1 MAKFGSILK
10 NVRKATKKVNP
21 GKFLKR
27 KKEGLI
33 KGIRGGVEGLKQS
46 KVKGG
51 NSLLNVKSLEPIRP
65 DLKQGGVRKVGRLV
79 TNKVQS
85 LVPKIAKSV
94 TSKVN
99 QFDPNALLGKIF
111 DGGLNSLNS
120 FASGLGGLKNS
131 LQRNLEFLKEA
142 KGIIVDLITKMAK
155 AKPRG
160 GGGGFFKGLIKNI
173 AKVGLLAMAFKAAPA
188 AMGVAAVGGKMA
200 LGAGALIAGGTLVGK
215 AFGAVKNRLKK
226 KKGED
231 KIDGDKFNEI
241 IDKFQTELNLI
252 EKGARRRRKPPKDEK
267 EEDET
272 GGAKK
277 TEDELDP
284 TTESKVEPQEDVM
297 GGLSP
302 NAVLNIEESGRM
314 VITPTSGGE
323 TQEKEKE
330 PTPINPDFNNEEEKK
345 PQGLKGVLAGGLD
358 FATGNMFDFDKR
370 GTAIDGLKGFLK
382 GEKGEEGG
390 KGVRGALGSQGEP
403 GKKDI
408 LSLAGDVIGITP
420 MGIMAGGIIKG
431 GKFIANKLGGKKEE
445 SIESDGGKSKTEG
458 EKTDST
464 VEPSSDGA
472 NGMLDISKDIAQ
484 PPMKFFGQGGA
495 GTPNGGILPVPL
507 PAQDN
512 KRRTGQTPIQ
522 RTQNATKNVVP
533 ILPAIDMS
541 NIHIQY
547 SRSVFNIIDAM

>member
-1 MAKFGSILK
+1 MAKLGSILK
-10 NVRKATKKVNP
+10 NVGKATKRINP
-21 GKFLKR
+21 GKFFKG
-27 KKEGLI
+27 KKEGLVKGI
-33 KGIRGGVEGLKQS
+33 KGGIKGLQQS
-46 KVKGG
+46 KVKGK

-200 LGAGALIAGGTLVGK
+200 LGAGALVAGGMLAGK
-215 AFGAVKNRLKK
+215 AFGAIKKRLQK
-226 KKGED
+226 KKGAD

-241 IDKFQTELNLI
+241 IDRFQSELNMI
-252 EKGARRRRKPPKDEK
+252 EKRKRRRKDDKPEKDEQ
-267 EEDET
+267 EEVNKDET
-272 GGAKK
+272 DS
-277 TEDELDP
+277 TTD
-284 TTESKVEPQEDVM
+284 TTESKVEPQEEVM
-297 GGLSP
+297 GGSP
-302 NAVLNIEESGRM
+302 NAILKIEEGGKM
-314 VITPTSGGE
+314 IITPTSGGE
-323 TQEKEKE
+323 EASTEAKEKTTVDPAAEKE
-330 PTPINPDFNNEEEKK
+330 K
-345 PQGLKGVLAGGLD
+345 PQGLKRVAAGFMD
-358 FATGNMFDFDKR
+358 FATGNMFDFDSR
-370 GTAIDGLKGFLK
+370 GSSVDGLKRFLK
-382 GEKGEEGG
+382 GDKGETGD
-390 KGVRGALGSQGEP
+390 KGNRGALGS
-403 GKKDI
+403 K
-408 LSLAGDVIGITP
+408 GDSP
-420 MGIMAGGIIKG
+420 RRSAFRK
-431 GKFIANKLGGKKEE
+431 KKEE
-445 SIESDGGKSKTEG
+445 IKNYKKFGGTGNEITIGNITYVPGDKGYEDAFNSVTDVTSKSGAITPLG
-458 EKTDST
+458 EAKPA
-464 VEPSSDGA
+464 PSEADA
-472 NGMLDISKDIAQ
+472 KLEISKDIAQ
-484 PPMKFFGQGGA
+484 PAIQPSGG
-495 GTPNGGILPVPL
+495 GTGGGTILPVPI
-507 PAQDN
+507 PAQDK
-512 KRRTGQTPIQ
+512 KRTAGSTPIQ

>member
-1 MAKFGSILK
+1 MAKLGSILK
-10 NVRKATKKVNP
+10 NVGKATKRINP
-21 GKFLKR
+21 GKFFKG
-27 KKEGLI
+27 KKEGLVKGI
-33 KGIRGGVEGLKQS
+33 KGGIKGLQQS
-46 KVKGG
+46 KVKGK

-200 LGAGALIAGGTLVGK
+200 LGAGALVAGGMLAGK
-215 AFGAVKNRLKK
+215 AFGAIKKRLQK
-226 KKGED
+226 KKGAD

-241 IDKFQTELNLI
+241 IDRFQSELNMI
-252 EKGARRRRKPPKDEK
+252 EKRKRRRKDDKPEKDEQ
-267 EEDET
+267 EEVKKDET
-272 GGAKK
+272 ES
-277 TEDELDP
+277 TTD
-284 TTESKVEPQEDVM
+284 TTESKVEPQEEVM
-297 GGLSP
+297 GGSP
-302 NAVLNIEESGRM
+302 NAILKIEEGGKM
-314 VITPTSGGE
+314 IITPTSGGE
-323 TQEKEKE
+323 EASTEAKEKTTVDPAAEKE
-330 PTPINPDFNNEEEKK
+330 K
-345 PQGLKGVLAGGLD
+345 PQGLKRVAAGFMD
-358 FATGNMFDFDKR
+358 FATGNMFDFDSR
-370 GTAIDGLKGFLK
+370 GSSVDGLKRFLK
-382 GEKGEEGG
+382 GDKGETGD
-390 KGVRGALGSQGEP
+390 KGNRGALGS
-403 GKKDI
+403 K
-408 LSLAGDVIGITP
+408 GDSP
-420 MGIMAGGIIKG
+420 RRSAFRK
-431 GKFIANKLGGKKEE
+431 KKEE
-445 SIESDGGKSKTEG
+445 IKNYKKFGGTGNEITIGNITYVPGDKGYEDAFNSVTDVTSKSGAITPLG
-458 EKTDST
+458 EAKPAPSEADSKL
-464 VEPSSDGA
+464 E
-472 NGMLDISKDIAQ
+472 ISKDIAQ
-484 PPMKFFGQGGA
+484 PAIQPSGG
-495 GTPNGGILPVPL
+495 GTGGGTILPVPI
-507 PAQDN
+507 PAQDK
-512 KRRTGQTPIQ
+512 KRTAGSTPIQ

>member
-1 MAKFGSILK
+1 MAKLGSILK
-10 NVRKATKKVNP
+10 NVGKATKRINP
-21 GKFLKR
+21 GKFFKG
-27 KKEGLI
+27 KKEGLVKGI
-33 KGIRGGVEGLKQS
+33 KGGIKGLQQS
-46 KVKGG
+46 KVKGK

-200 LGAGALIAGGTLVGK
+200 LGAGALVAGGMLAGK
-215 AFGAVKNRLKK
+215 AFGAIKKRLQK
-226 KKGED
+226 KKGAD

-241 IDKFQTELNLI
+241 IDRFQTELNLI
-252 EKGARRRRKPPKDEK
+252 EKRKRRRKDDKPEKDEQ
-267 EEDET
+267 EEVKKDET
-272 GGAKK
+272 
-277 TEDELDP
+277 DP
-284 TTESKVEPQEDVM
+284 TTDTTESKVEPQEEVM
-297 GGLSP
+297 GGSP
-302 NAVLNIEESGRM
+302 NAILKIEEGGKM
-314 VITPTSGGE
+314 IITPTQGGE
-323 TQEKEKE
+323 EKSDDKGGKESTTKPAEEKE
-330 PTPINPDFNNEEEKK
+330 K
-345 PQGLKGVLAGGLD
+345 PQGLKRIAAGFMDQMTMG
-358 FATGNMFDFDKR
+358 MFDFDQR
-370 GTAIDGLKGFLK
+370 GSSADGLMRFLK
-382 GEKGEEGG
+382 GDKGETGD
-390 KGVRGALGSQGEP
+390 KGNRGALGSKGESP
-403 GKKDI
+403 RRAALRK
-408 LSLAGDVIGITP
+408 
-420 MGIMAGGIIKG
+420 
-431 GKFIANKLGGKKEE
+431 KKEE
-445 SIESDGGKSKTEG
+445 IKNYKKFGGTGNEITIGNITYVPGDKGYEDAFNSITDVTTGSGAITPLSEAKPAPSEADSKLE
-458 EKTDST
+458 
-464 VEPSSDGA
+464 
-472 NGMLDISKDIAQ
+472 ISKDISQ
-484 PPMKFFGQGGA
+484 PAIQPSGG
-495 GTPNGGILPVPL
+495 GTGGGTILPVPI
-507 PAQDN
+507 PAQDK
-512 KRRTGQTPIQ
+512 KRTAGSTPIQ

>member
-1 MAKFGSILK
+1 MAKLGSILK
-10 NVRKATKKVNP
+10 NVGKATKRINP
-21 GKFLKR
+21 GKFFKG
-27 KKEGLI
+27 KKEGLVKGI
-33 KGIRGGVEGLKQS
+33 KGGIKGLQQS
-46 KVKGG
+46 KVKGK

-200 LGAGALIAGGTLVGK
+200 LGAGALVAGGMLAGK
-215 AFGAVKNRLKK
+215 AFGAIKKRLQK
-226 KKGED
+226 KKGAD

-241 IDKFQTELNLI
+241 IDRFQTELNMI
-252 EKGARRRRKPPKDEK
+252 EKRKRRRKDDKPEKDEQ
-267 EEDET
+267 EEVKKDET
-272 GGAKK
+272 DS
-277 TEDELDP
+277 TTD
-284 TTESKVEPQEDVM
+284 TTESKVEPQEEVM
-297 GGLSP
+297 GGSP
-302 NAVLNIEESGRM
+302 NAILKIEEGGKM
-314 VITPTSGGE
+314 IITPTQGGE
-323 TQEKEKE
+323 EKPDDKGGKESTTKPAEEKE
-330 PTPINPDFNNEEEKK
+330 K
-345 PQGLKGVLAGGLD
+345 PQGLKRVAAGFMD
-358 FATGNMFDFDKR
+358 FATGNMFDFDSR
-370 GTAIDGLKGFLK
+370 GTSVDGLKRFLK
-382 GEKGEEGG
+382 GDKGETGD
-390 KGVRGALGSQGEP
+390 KGNRGALGSKGDSP
-403 GKKDI
+403 RPRSSAFKK
-408 LSLAGDVIGITP
+408 
-420 MGIMAGGIIKG
+420 
-431 GKFIANKLGGKKEE
+431 KKEE
-445 SIESDGGKSKTEG
+445 IKNYKKFGGTGNEITIGNITYVPGDKGYEDAFNEVTGATKDFIKPTEA
-458 EKTDST
+458 KPA
-464 VEPSSDGA
+464 PSEADA
-472 NGMLDISKDIAQ
+472 KLEISKDIAQ
-484 PPMKFFGQGGA
+484 PAIQPSGG
-495 GTPNGGILPVPL
+495 GTGGGTILPVPI
-507 PAQDN
+507 PAQDK
-512 KRRTGQTPIQ
+512 KRTAGSTPIQ

>member
-1 MAKFGSILK
+1 MAKLGSILK
-10 NVRKATKKVNP
+10 NVGKATKKINP
-21 GKFLKR
+21 GKFLKG

-33 KGIRGGVEGLKQS
+33 KGVKGRVKGLQS
-46 KVKGG
+46 KVKGK

-160 GGGGFFKGLIKNI
+160 GGGFFKGLIKNI

-200 LGAGALIAGGTLVGK
+200 LGAGALVAGGMLAGK
-215 AFGAVKNRLKK
+215 AFGAIKKRLQK
-226 KKGED
+226 KKGAD

-241 IDKFQTELNLI
+241 IDRFQSELNMI
-252 EKGARRRRKPPKDEK
+252 EKRKRRRKDDKPEKDEQ
-267 EEDET
+267 EEVKKDET
-272 GGAKK
+272 DS
-277 TEDELDP
+277 TTD
-284 TTESKVEPQEDVM
+284 TTESKVEPQEEVM
-297 GGLSP
+297 GGSP
-302 NAVLNIEESGRM
+302 NAILKIEEGGKM
-314 VITPTSGGE
+314 IITPTSGGE
-323 TQEKEKE
+323 EASTEAKEKTTVDPAAEKE
-330 PTPINPDFNNEEEKK
+330 K
-345 PQGLKGVLAGGLD
+345 PQGLKRVAAGFMD
-358 FATGNMFDFDKR
+358 FATGNMFDFDSR
-370 GTAIDGLKGFLK
+370 GSSVDGLKRFLK
-382 GEKGEEGG
+382 GDKGETGD
-390 KGVRGALGSQGEP
+390 KGNRGALGS
-403 GKKDI
+403 K
-408 LSLAGDVIGITP
+408 GDSP
-420 MGIMAGGIIKG
+420 RRSAFRK
-431 GKFIANKLGGKKEE
+431 KKEE
-445 SIESDGGKSKTEG
+445 IKNYKKFGGTGNEITIGNITYVPGDKGYEDAFNSVTDVTSKSGAITPLG
-458 EKTDST
+458 EAKPAPSEADSKL
-464 VEPSSDGA
+464 E
-472 NGMLDISKDIAQ
+472 ISKDIAQ
-484 PPMKFFGQGGA
+484 PAIQPSGG
-495 GTPNGGILPVPL
+495 GTGGGTILPVPI
-507 PAQDN
+507 PAQDK
-512 KRRTGQTPIQ
+512 KRTAGSTPIQ

>member
-1 MAKFGSILK
+1 MAKLGSILK
-10 NVRKATKKVNP
+10 NVGKATKRINP
-21 GKFLKR
+21 GKFFKG
-27 KKEGLI
+27 KKEGLVKGI
-33 KGIRGGVEGLKQS
+33 KGGIKGLQQS
-46 KVKGG
+46 KVKGK

-200 LGAGALIAGGTLVGK
+200 LGAGALVAGGMLAGK
-215 AFGAVKNRLKK
+215 AFGAIKKRLQK
-226 KKGED
+226 KKGAD

-241 IDKFQTELNLI
+241 IDRFQSELNMI
-252 EKGARRRRKPPKDEK
+252 EKRKRRRKDDKPEKDEQ
-267 EEDET
+267 EEVKKDET
-272 GGAKK
+272 DS
-277 TEDELDP
+277 TTD
-284 TTESKVEPQEDVM
+284 TTESKVEPQEEVM
-297 GGLSP
+297 GGSP
-302 NAVLNIEESGRM
+302 NAILKIEEGGKM
-314 VITPTSGGE
+314 IITPTQGGE
-323 TQEKEKE
+323 EKPDDKGGKESTTKPAAEKE
-330 PTPINPDFNNEEEKK
+330 K
-345 PQGLKGVLAGGLD
+345 PQGLKRVAAGFMD
-358 FATGNMFDFDKR
+358 FATGNMFDFDSR
-370 GTAIDGLKGFLK
+370 GSSVDGLKRFLK
-382 GEKGEEGG
+382 GDKGETGD
-390 KGVRGALGSQGEP
+390 KGNRGALGS
-403 GKKDI
+403 K
-408 LSLAGDVIGITP
+408 GDSP
-420 MGIMAGGIIKG
+420 RRSAFRK
-431 GKFIANKLGGKKEE
+431 KKEE
-445 SIESDGGKSKTEG
+445 IKNYKKFGGTGNEITIGNITYVPGDKGYEDAFNSVTDVTSKSGAITPLG
-458 EKTDST
+458 EAKPA
-464 VEPSSDGA
+464 PSEADA
-472 NGMLDISKDIAQ
+472 KLEISKDIAQ
-484 PPMKFFGQGGA
+484 PAIQPSGG
-495 GTPNGGILPVPL
+495 GTGGGTILPVPI
-507 PAQDN
+507 PAQDK
-512 KRRTGQTPIQ
+512 KRTAGSTPIQ

>member
-10 NVRKATKKVNP
+10 NVGKATKKINP
-21 GKFLKR
+21 GKFLKG

-33 KGIRGGVEGLKQS
+33 KGVKGGVKGLQS
-46 KVKGG
+46 KVKGK

-200 LGAGALIAGGTLVGK
+200 LGAGALVAGGMLAGK
-215 AFGAVKNRLKK
+215 AFGAIKKRLQK
-226 KKGED
+226 KKGAD

-241 IDKFQTELNLI
+241 IDRFQSELNMI
-252 EKGARRRRKPPKDEK
+252 EKRKRRRKDDKPEKDEQ
-267 EEDET
+267 EEVKKDET
-272 GGAKK
+272 ES
-277 TEDELDP
+277 TTD
-284 TTESKVEPQEDVM
+284 TTESKVEPQEEVM
-297 GGLSP
+297 GGSP
-302 NAVLNIEESGRM
+302 NAILKIEEGGKM
-314 VITPTSGGE
+314 IITPTQGGE
-323 TQEKEKE
+323 EKPDDKGGKESTTKPAEEKE
-330 PTPINPDFNNEEEKK
+330 K
-345 PQGLKGVLAGGLD
+345 PQGLKRVAAGFMD
-358 FATGNMFDFDKR
+358 FATGNMFDFDSR
-370 GTAIDGLKGFLK
+370 GSSVDGLKRFLK
-382 GEKGEEGG
+382 GDKGETGD
-390 KGVRGALGSQGEP
+390 KGNRGALGS
-403 GKKDI
+403 K
-408 LSLAGDVIGITP
+408 GDSP
-420 MGIMAGGIIKG
+420 RRSAFRK
-431 GKFIANKLGGKKEE
+431 KKEE
-445 SIESDGGKSKTEG
+445 IKNYKKFGGTGNEITIGNITYVPGDKGYEDAFNSITDVTSKSGAITPLG
-458 EKTDST
+458 EAKPA
-464 VEPSSDGA
+464 PSEADA
-472 NGMLDISKDIAQ
+472 KLEISKDIAQ
-484 PPMKFFGQGGA
+484 PAIQPSGG
-495 GTPNGGILPVPL
+495 GTGGGTILPVPI
-507 PAQDN
+507 PAQDK
-512 KRRTGQTPIQ
+512 KRTAGSTPIQ

-547 SRSVFNIIDAM
+547 SRSVFNIIDAMY

>member
-1 MAKFGSILK
+1 MAKLGSILK
-10 NVRKATKKVNP
+10 NVGKATKRINP
-21 GKFLKR
+21 GKFFKG
-27 KKEGLI
+27 KKEGLVKGI
-33 KGIRGGVEGLKQS
+33 KGGIKGLQQS
-46 KVKGG
+46 KVKGK

-200 LGAGALIAGGTLVGK
+200 LGAGALVAGGMLAGK
-215 AFGAVKNRLKK
+215 AFGAIKKRLQK
-226 KKGED
+226 KKGAD

-241 IDKFQTELNLI
+241 IDRFQTELNMI
-252 EKGARRRRKPPKDEK
+252 EKRKRRRKDDKPEKDEQ
-267 EEDET
+267 EEVKKDET
-272 GGAKK
+272 DS
-277 TEDELDP
+277 TTD
-284 TTESKVEPQEDVM
+284 TTESKVEPQEEVM
-297 GGLSP
+297 GGSP
-302 NAVLNIEESGRM
+302 NAILKIEEGGKM
-314 VITPTSGGE
+314 IITPTQGGE
-323 TQEKEKE
+323 EKSDDKGGKESTTKPAEEKE
-330 PTPINPDFNNEEEKK
+330 K
-345 PQGLKGVLAGGLD
+345 PQGLKRIAAGFMDQMTMG
-358 FATGNMFDFDKR
+358 MFDFDQR
-370 GTAIDGLKGFLK
+370 GSSADGLMRFLK
-382 GEKGEEGG
+382 GDKGETGD
-390 KGVRGALGSQGEP
+390 KGNRGALGSKGESP
-403 GKKDI
+403 RRSALRK
-408 LSLAGDVIGITP
+408 
-420 MGIMAGGIIKG
+420 
-431 GKFIANKLGGKKEE
+431 KKEE
-445 SIESDGGKSKTEG
+445 IKNYKKFGGTGNEITIGNITYVPGDKGYKDAFNSI
-458 EKTDST
+458 TDVTTGSGAIT
-464 VEPSSDGA
+464 PLSEAKPAPSEADA
-472 NGMLDISKDIAQ
+472 KLEISKDIAQ
-484 PPMKFFGQGGA
+484 PAIQPSGG
-495 GTPNGGILPVPL
+495 GTGGGTILPVPI
-507 PAQDN
+507 PAQDK
-512 KRRTGQTPIQ
+512 KRAAGSTPIQ

>member
-1 MAKFGSILK
+1 MAKLGSILK
-10 NVRKATKKVNP
+10 NVGKATKKINP
-21 GKFLKR
+21 GKFLKG
-27 KKEGLI
+27 KKEGLL
-33 KGIRGGVEGLKQS
+33 KSVKGGVKGLQQT
-46 KVKGG
+46 KVKGK
-51 NSLLNVKSLEPIRP
+51 NSLLNVKSLEPISP

-79 TNKVQS
+79 ANKVQS

-200 LGAGALIAGGTLVGK
+200 LGAGALVAGGMLAGK
-215 AFGAVKNRLKK
+215 AFGAIKKRLQK
-226 KKGED
+226 KKGAD

-241 IDKFQTELNLI
+241 IDRFQSELNMI
-252 EKGARRRRKPPKDEK
+252 EKRKRRRKDDKPEKDEQ
-267 EEDET
+267 EEVKKDET
-272 GGAKK
+272 
-277 TEDELDP
+277 DP
-284 TTESKVEPQEDVM
+284 TTDTTESKVEPQEEVM
-297 GGLSP
+297 GGSP
-302 NAVLNIEESGRM
+302 NAILKIEEGGKM
-314 VITPTSGGE
+314 IITPTSGGE
-323 TQEKEKE
+323 EASTEAKEKTTVDPAAEKE
-330 PTPINPDFNNEEEKK
+330 K
-345 PQGLKGVLAGGLD
+345 PQGLKRVAAGFMD
-358 FATGNMFDFDKR
+358 FATGNMFDFDSR
-370 GTAIDGLKGFLK
+370 GSSVDGLKRFLK
-382 GEKGEEGG
+382 GDKGETGD
-390 KGVRGALGSQGEP
+390 KGNRGALGS
-403 GKKDI
+403 K
-408 LSLAGDVIGITP
+408 GDSP
-420 MGIMAGGIIKG
+420 RRSAFRK
-431 GKFIANKLGGKKEE
+431 KKEE
-445 SIESDGGKSKTEG
+445 IKNYKKFGGTGNEITIGNITYVPGDKGYQDAINSVSDTTYEAGAITPLSEVKPA
-458 EKTDST
+458 
-464 VEPSSDGA
+464 PSDAAGA
-472 NGMLDISKDIAQ
+472 LEVSKDIAQ
-484 PPMKFFGQGGA
+484 PAIQPSGKSGGA
-495 GTPNGGILPVPL
+495 EGGILPVPI
-507 PAQDN
+507 PAQDK
-512 KRRTGQTPIQ
+512 KRRAGQSPIQ

>member
-1 MAKFGSILK
+1 MAKLGSILK
-10 NVRKATKKVNP
+10 NVGKATKKINP
-21 GKFLKR
+21 GKFLKG

-33 KGIRGGVEGLKQS
+33 KGVKGGVKGLQS
-46 KVKGG
+46 KVKGK

-200 LGAGALIAGGTLVGK
+200 LGAGALVAGGMLAGK
-215 AFGAVKNRLKK
+215 AFGAIKKRLQK
-226 KKGED
+226 KKGAD

-241 IDKFQTELNLI
+241 IDRFQSELNMI
-252 EKGARRRRKPPKDEK
+252 EKRKRRRKDDKPEKDEQ
-267 EEDET
+267 EEVKKDET
-272 GGAKK
+272 DS
-277 TEDELDP
+277 TTD
-284 TTESKVEPQEDVM
+284 TTESKVEPQEEVM
-297 GGLSP
+297 GGSP
-302 NAVLNIEESGRM
+302 NAILKIEEGGKM
-314 VITPTSGGE
+314 IITPTSGGE
-323 TQEKEKE
+323 EASTEAKEKTTVDPAAEKE
-330 PTPINPDFNNEEEKK
+330 K
-345 PQGLKGVLAGGLD
+345 PQGLKRVAAGFMD
-358 FATGNMFDFDKR
+358 FATGNMFDFDSR
-370 GTAIDGLKGFLK
+370 GSSVDGLKRFLK
-382 GEKGEEGG
+382 GDKGETGD
-390 KGVRGALGSQGEP
+390 KGNRGALGS
-403 GKKDI
+403 K
-408 LSLAGDVIGITP
+408 GDSP
-420 MGIMAGGIIKG
+420 RRSAFRK
-431 GKFIANKLGGKKEE
+431 KKEE
-445 SIESDGGKSKTEG
+445 IKNYKKFGGTGNEITIGNITYVPGDKGYEDAFNSVTDVTSKSGAITPLG
-458 EKTDST
+458 EAKPA
-464 VEPSSDGA
+464 PSEADA
-472 NGMLDISKDIAQ
+472 KLEISKDIAQ
-484 PPMKFFGQGGA
+484 PAIQPSGG
-495 GTPNGGILPVPL
+495 GTGGGTILPVPI
-507 PAQDN
+507 PAQDK
-512 KRRTGQTPIQ
+512 KRTAGSTPIQ

>member
-10 NVRKATKKVNP
+10 NVGKATKKINP
-21 GKFLKR
+21 GKFLKG
-27 KKEGLI
+27 KKEDLI
-33 KGIRGGVEGLKQS
+33 KGVKGGVKGLQS
-46 KVKGG
+46 KVKGK

-65 DLKQGGVRKVGRLV
+65 DLKQGGIRKVGKLV

-200 LGAGALIAGGTLVGK
+200 LGAGALVAGGMLAGK
-215 AFGAVKNRLKK
+215 AFGAIKKRLQK
-226 KKGED
+226 KKGAD

-241 IDKFQTELNLI
+241 IDRFQTELNMI
-252 EKGARRRRKPPKDEK
+252 EKRKRRRKDDKPEKDEQ
-267 EEDET
+267 EEVKKDET
-272 GGAKK
+272 DS
-277 TEDELDP
+277 TTD
-284 TTESKVEPQEDVM
+284 TTESKVEPQEEVM
-297 GGLSP
+297 GGSP
-302 NAVLNIEESGRM
+302 NAILKIEEGGKM
-314 VITPTSGGE
+314 IITPTQGGE
-323 TQEKEKE
+323 EKPDDKGGKESTTKPAEEKE
-330 PTPINPDFNNEEEKK
+330 K
-345 PQGLKGVLAGGLD
+345 PQGLKRVAAGFMD
-358 FATGNMFDFDKR
+358 FATGNMFDFDSR
-370 GTAIDGLKGFLK
+370 GSSVDGLKRFLK
-382 GEKGEEGG
+382 GDKGETGD
-390 KGVRGALGSQGEP
+390 KGNRGALGSKGDSP
-403 GKKDI
+403 RPRSSAFKK
-408 LSLAGDVIGITP
+408 
-420 MGIMAGGIIKG
+420 
-431 GKFIANKLGGKKEE
+431 KKEE
-445 SIESDGGKSKTEG
+445 IKNYKKFGGTGNEITIGNITYVPGDKGYEDAFNEVTGATKDFIKPTEA
-458 EKTDST
+458 KPA
-464 VEPSSDGA
+464 PSEADA
-472 NGMLDISKDIAQ
+472 KLEISKDIAQ
-484 PPMKFFGQGGA
+484 PAIQPSGG
-495 GTPNGGILPVPL
+495 GTGGGTILPVPI
-507 PAQDN
+507 PAQDK
-512 KRRTGQTPIQ
+512 KRTAGSTPIQ

>member
-33 KGIRGGVEGLKQS
+33 KGIKGGVEGLKQS
-46 KVKGG
+46 KVKGR

-65 DLKQGGVRKVGRLV
+65 DLKQGGIRKVGKLV

-200 LGAGALIAGGTLVGK
+200 LGAGALVAGGMLAGK
-215 AFGAVKNRLKK
+215 AFGAIKKRLQK
-226 KKGED
+226 KKGAD

-241 IDKFQTELNLI
+241 IDRFQTELNMI
-252 EKGARRRRKPPKDEK
+252 EKRKRRRKDDKPDKDDKKKDKKKDE
-267 EEDET
+267 T
-272 GGAKK
+272 
-277 TEDELDP
+277 DP
-284 TTESKVEPQEDVM
+284 TTDTTESKVEPQEEVM
-297 GGLSP
+297 GGMSP
-302 NAVLNIEESGRM
+302 NAVLKIEEGGKM
-314 VITPTSGGE
+314 IITPTQGGE
-323 TQEKEKE
+323 EKPDDKGGKESTTKPAAEKE
-330 PTPINPDFNNEEEKK
+330 K
-345 PQGLKGVLAGGLD
+345 PQGLKRVAAGFMD
-358 FATGNMFDFDKR
+358 FATGNMFDFDSR
-370 GTAIDGLKGFLK
+370 GSSVDGLKRFLK
-382 GEKGEEGG
+382 GDKGESGD
-390 KGVRGALGSQGEP
+390 KGNRGALGSQGEP
-403 GKKDI
+403 GPRRSEFEAKKEMLKNKKKFGGTGNEI
-408 LSLAGDVIGITP
+408 TIGNITYVPGDKGYQDAFNEVSGAMSESGAITP
-420 MGIMAGGIIKG
+420 LGEAKP
-431 GKFIANKLGGKKEE
+431 APSEADAKLE
-445 SIESDGGKSKTEG
+445 
-458 EKTDST
+458 
-464 VEPSSDGA
+464 
-472 NGMLDISKDIAQ
+472 ISKDIAQ
-484 PPMKFFGQGGA
+484 PAIQPSGG
-495 GTPNGGILPVPL
+495 GTGGGTILPVPI
-507 PAQDN
+507 PAQDK
-512 KRRTGQTPIQ
+512 KRTAGSTPIQ

>member
-1 MAKFGSILK
+1 MAKLGSILK
-10 NVRKATKKVNP
+10 NVGKATKKINP
-21 GKFLKR
+21 GKFLKG

-33 KGIRGGVEGLKQS
+33 KGVKGGVKGLQS
-46 KVKGG
+46 KVKGK

-65 DLKQGGVRKVGRLV
+65 DLKQGGIRKVGKLV

-200 LGAGALIAGGTLVGK
+200 LGAGALVAGGMLAGK
-215 AFGAVKNRLKK
+215 AFGAIKKRLQK
-226 KKGED
+226 KKGAD

-241 IDKFQTELNLI
+241 IDRFQTELNLI
-252 EKGARRRRKPPKDEK
+252 EKRKRRRKDDKPEKDEQ
-267 EEDET
+267 EEVKKDET
-272 GGAKK
+272 DS
-277 TEDELDP
+277 TTD
-284 TTESKVEPQEDVM
+284 TTESKVEPQEEVM
-297 GGLSP
+297 GGSP
-302 NAVLNIEESGRM
+302 NAILKIEEGGKM
-314 VITPTSGGE
+314 IITPTQGGE
-323 TQEKEKE
+323 EKPDDKGGKESTTKPAEEKE
-330 PTPINPDFNNEEEKK
+330 K
-345 PQGLKGVLAGGLD
+345 PQGLKRVAAGFMD
-358 FATGNMFDFDKR
+358 FATGNMFDFDSR
-370 GTAIDGLKGFLK
+370 GSSVDGLKRFLK
-382 GEKGEEGG
+382 GDKGETGD
-390 KGVRGALGSQGEP
+390 KGNRGALGS
-403 GKKDI
+403 K
-408 LSLAGDVIGITP
+408 GDSP
-420 MGIMAGGIIKG
+420 RRSAFRK
-431 GKFIANKLGGKKEE
+431 KKEE
-445 SIESDGGKSKTEG
+445 IKNYKKFGGTGNEITIGNITYVPGDKGYKDAFNEVSGAMSESGAITPLG
-458 EKTDST
+458 EAKPA
-464 VEPSSDGA
+464 PSEADA
-472 NGMLDISKDIAQ
+472 KLEISKDIAQ
-484 PPMKFFGQGGA
+484 PAIQPSGG
-495 GTPNGGILPVPL
+495 GTGGGTILPVPI
-507 PAQDN
+507 PAQDK
-512 KRRTGQTPIQ
+512 KRTAGSTPIQ

>member
-33 KGIRGGVEGLKQS
+33 KGIKGGVEGLKQS
-46 KVKGG
+46 KVKGR

-65 DLKQGGVRKVGRLV
+65 DLKQGGIRKVGKLV

-155 AKPRG
+155 AKPR

-284 TTESKVEPQEDVM
+284 TTESKVEPQEDAM

-345 PQGLKGVLAGGLD
+345 PQGLKRVLAGGLD
-358 FATGNMFDFDKR
+358 FATGNMFDLDNR
-370 GTAIDGLKGFLK
+370 GTAMDGLKGFLK

-403 GKKDI
+403 GKVKKDM
-408 LSLAGDVIGITP
+408 LSVAGDIIGITP
-420 MGIMAGGIIKG
+420 MGIMAGGMIKG
-431 GKFIANKLGGKKEE
+431 GKFIANKLGGEGKVE
-445 SIESDGGKSKTEG
+445 SAGGRTRGRRRE
-458 EKTDST
+458 DST
-464 VEPSSDGA
+464 VEPAASEADSK
-472 NGMLDISKDIAQ
+472 LEISKDIAQ